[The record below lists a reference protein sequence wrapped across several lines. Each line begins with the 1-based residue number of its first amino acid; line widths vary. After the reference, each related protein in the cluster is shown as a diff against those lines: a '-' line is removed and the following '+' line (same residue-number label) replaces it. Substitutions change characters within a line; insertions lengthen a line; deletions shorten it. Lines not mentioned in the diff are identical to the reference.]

1 MAEPAQQYSLQ
12 SILQN
17 AYGGQ
22 QAQPTSA
29 LSRQYGPDTVRPS
42 GTAMVTDSLETMLD
56 PNSAYIQNA
65 RQRGIEHAATRG
77 GVNSSIA
84 AGAAERAAIEAA
96 APMASAAVQLEAS
109 RENRAFEEFMA
120 DRNLNNEFQ
129 QTLAASTIS
138 NSYNLLNTL
147 QQYALNDPT
156 VFTPEVISG
165 YSNFFGQNTQ
175 NIINKLLGK
184 GG

>member
-12 SILQN
+12 SILQS

-22 QAQPTSA
+22 QAQPASA
-29 LSRQYGPDTVRPS
+29 MQRQYGPNTIQPS
-42 GTAMVTDSLETMLD
+42 GTQMATDSLEAMLSPD
-56 PNSAYIQNA
+56 STYIQNA

-96 APMASAAVQLEAS
+96 APMAQTALQVEAQ
-109 RENRAFEEFMA
+109 RENRAFEEYMA

-175 NIINKLLGK
+175 NIINKLLS
-184 GG
+184 GGA

>member
-12 SILQN
+12 SILQG
-17 AYGGQ
+17 AYGGR
-22 QAQPTSA
+22 QAQPASKMQG
-29 LSRQYGPDTVRPS
+29 QYGPNTTQPT
-42 GTAMVTDSLETMLD
+42 GTAMVTDSLETMLA
-56 PNSAYIQNA
+56 PGSSYIQNA
-65 RQRGIEHAATRG
+65 RQRGVEYAAARG

-96 APMASAAVQLEAS
+96 APMASAAVQIENN
-109 RENRAFEEFMA
+109 RENRAFEEYMA

-129 QTLAASTIS
+129 QTLAASTVS